1 MAKEEERSV
10 WMRLGVMLHGTEE
23 ELGAVMNGDYDTFH
37 KLVSEG
43 SFSVDGDSYIPE
55 CCVIEYNEKYG
66 TNHEICETGF
76 YY

>member
-1 MAKEEERSV
+1 MEERSV

-23 ELGAVMNGDYDTFH
+23 EIEAVINGDYDVFH

-43 SFSVDGDSYIPE
+43 SFHVDGDCYIPE
-55 CCVIEYNEKYG
+55 PCVIEYNDKYG